1 MRLTCALRR
10 MVLTICHSER
20 SEESYWSVDKILA
33 KHTSCRKKS
42 SGWQTSCHSERSEE
56 SYRSV

>member
-20 SEESYWSVDKILA
+20 SEESYWSVDKILHKRA
-33 KHTSCRKKS
+33 QDDKRAVILNEVKNLIAL
-42 SGWQTSCHSERSEE
+42 
-56 SYRSV
+56 

>member
-20 SEESYWSVDKILA
+20 SEESYQYASKLLA
-33 KHTSCRKKS
+33 KHTSCRKRAQDDKRAVILNEVKNLI
-42 SGWQTSCHSERSEE
+42 GL
-56 SYRSV
+56 